1 MEIRYNAICFTSYFR
16 GLLADTI
23 KASAWEW
30 MRACS
35 KLCLVLIGSSYQL
48 SPLVPNVALPCQIP
62 ATFLRLILCMNVHG
76 SSCAWG
82 KTALNASRVA
92 AVKSIVVISGAFP
105 PSQTMFISYLL
116 PNDMIQL
123 SYHRYACVSNSGRVK
138 LCSAD
143 DIDTHDIDIRHVAF
157 DAP

>member
-1 MEIRYNAICFTSYFR
+1 MLFVSLPIFGGCLQTPLRRALGNGCVPVPSY
-16 GLLADTI
+16 
-23 KASAWEW
+23 AWFW
-30 MRACS
+30 
-35 KLCLVLIGSSYQL
+35 IGSSYQL

-105 PSQTMFISYLL
+105 PSQTMFVSYLL